1 MRPFGIAGLQLQLA
15 RGDNIARITAEVAAV
30 KARMPWVE
38 MVVLGELALFGAST
52 ADAQPMPGDA
62 EAKMSEAARAAAGAL
77 PFIRQADETIVATV
91 TDDTALRP
99 GQSGIELTH
108 LLARHGAHASFMAV
122 PAARRGVLESLMECA
137 RERSADLLVLGIVR
151 HTPLHDL
158 VFGGAT
164 ADLFQ
169 GTARLPCLVAS

>member
-1 MRPFGIAGLQLQLA
+1 M
-15 RGDNIARITAEVAAV
+15 AV
-30 KARMPWVE
+30 
-38 MVVLGELALFGAST
+38 AST
-52 ADAQPMPGDA
+52 IDVVMPQMGSSVTEGTISRWLKQVGDA
-62 EAKMSEAARAAAGAL
+62 V
-77 PFIRQADETIVATV
+77 QADETIVATV
-91 TDDTALRP
+91 SDDTALRP
-99 GQSGIELTH
+99 GQSGIEVTH
-108 LLARHGAHASFMAV
+108 RLARHGAHASFMAV